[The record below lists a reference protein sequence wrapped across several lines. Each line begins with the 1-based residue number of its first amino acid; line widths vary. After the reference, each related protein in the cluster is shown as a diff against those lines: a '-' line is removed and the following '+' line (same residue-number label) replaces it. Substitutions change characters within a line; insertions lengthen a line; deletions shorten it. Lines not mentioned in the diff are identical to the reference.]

1 MDIRQGVNIVQS
13 QRQQLKMT
21 PELRQAIQ
29 ILQYSTLELG
39 QFIREQLL
47 ANPLL
52 TLNDAQPEQDME
64 EVDWEELAEIPNEK
78 RGSMPSYDET
88 VDYASLIAG
97 EVTLQEHLVK
107 QTHFLEIGAT
117 EHALLIYLIRSV
129 NEDGYLEI
137 DDTQLLD
144 MFRIPKEMLKS
155 VIGLLQSFDPPGVG
169 ARSLEECL
177 RIQAD
182 HAGLQ
187 DETLRRLVDEFLEDV
202 GKNRIRQVA
211 AKLSLTLEELDEYL
225 AIIREFEPRPGR
237 AFYSGKGTKYIRPD
251 LFVSELNGEF
261 QLIGNEGGL
270 PKLYI
275 NDFYRS
281 LLKREGIATETS
293 EYIRNNLNAAVG
305 LIRSIEQRK
314 DSIMIVAETI
324 LEHQG
329 GFFKEGPISMKP
341 MTMKKIAQ
349 DTGLHESTVSRV
361 SNGKYLQCKW
371 GIFELKEFFSSGL
384 NSGNGGDVSSVG
396 IRVRIRELLDAE
408 DKKHPLSDQKITD
421 ILKGEGIQIS
431 RRTVA
436 KYRQEMMIPSTS
448 ERKKF

>member
-1 MDIRQGVNIVQS
+1 MDIRQGVNVVQS
-13 QRQQLKMT
+13 QKQKLKMT

-47 ANPLL
+47 VNPLL
-52 TLNDAQPEQDME
+52 TLNDAQPELDMK
-64 EVDWEELAEIPNEK
+64 EVDWEELAELPNDK
-78 RGSMPSYDET
+78 RGSMPSFDET

-107 QTHFLEIGAT
+107 QTHFLEIEPQ

-137 DDTQLLD
+137 DDAQLLE
-144 MFRIPKEMLKS
+144 MFRISEEMLKS
-155 VIGLLQSFDPPGVG
+155 AIGLLQSFDPPGVG

-182 HAGLQ
+182 QAGLQ
-187 DETLRRLVDEFLEDV
+187 DETFRRLVDEFLEDI
-202 GKNRIRQVA
+202 GRNRVRQVA
-211 AKLSLTLEELDEYL
+211 AKLSLSLEELEGYL
-225 AIIREFEPRPGR
+225 EKIREFEPRPGR

-251 LFVSELNGEF
+251 LFVSELNGDF

-275 NDFYRS
+275 NEFYRS
-281 LLKREGIATETS
+281 LLKKEGVALETS
-293 EYIRNNLNAAVG
+293 EYIRNNLNAAIG

-314 DSIMIVAETI
+314 DSIMTVADTI
-324 LEHQG
+324 LKHQG
-329 GFFKEGPISMKP
+329 GFFKEGPIAMKP
-341 MTMKKIAQ
+341 MTMKEIAK

-371 GIFELKEFFSSGL
+371 GIFELKDFFSSGL
-384 NSGNGGDVSSVG
+384 NSQSGGDVSSIG
-396 IRVRIRELLDAE
+396 IRVRIRELVDAE
-408 DKKHPLSDQKITD
+408 DKKSPISDQKITD
-421 ILKGEGIQIS
+421 ILKGENIQIS

-436 KYRQEMMIPSTS
+436 KYRQEMKIPSTS